1 MEARGKWKKDKPE
14 NNKLK
19 EVEGNKTREKMNRK
33 AFAVEF
39 ALMALMSLLSCG
51 LPAPAQSQTTSSTQ
65 VQRNKETAMAIE
77 LPTSTCPGY
86 QTGNPSRR
94 DLTGC
99 ETGTSLDPI
108 DHMTAFGFSNGENP
122 DWSSCGIP
130 ELPEAK

>member
-1 MEARGKWKKDKPE
+1 
-14 NNKLK
+14 
-19 EVEGNKTREKMNRK
+19 MNRK
-33 AFAVEF
+33 AFTMELAV
-39 ALMALMSLLSCG
+39 MALMSVLSCG
-51 LPAPAQSQTTSSTQ
+51 LQAPVQDQSQPTSSREE
-65 VQRNKETAMAIE
+65 RNNETVFI
-77 LPTSTCPGY
+77 STCPGY

-108 DHMTAFGFSNGENP
+108 DHMNSFGFSNGENP

>member
-1 MEARGKWKKDKPE
+1 
-14 NNKLK
+14 
-19 EVEGNKTREKMNRK
+19 
-33 AFAVEF
+33 
-39 ALMALMSLLSCG
+39 MALMSLLSCG

-86 QTGNPSRR
+86 RTGNPSRR

-108 DHMTAFGFSNGENP
+108 DHMNAFGFSNGENP